1 MKPDFNFVA
10 TRKLSGQGN
19 EPFGGATKSY
29 TMKSPLFLLPFLL
42 VFSLTSSHARD
53 YEEATPIRMQAT
65 LDTGRVA
72 ALNAFWDRL
81 SQTVQTG
88 DFEGYAALYHQDA
101 VLVIDNASR
110 PGSMPITQALASWKQ
125 GFEDTRSGKTGAQVA
140 FRFSKRLGD
149 ATTAHETGMFA
160 YSVLNAEGAVQ
171 QVVYVNM
178 QALLVKKEGHW
189 LITMELQGAPASE
202 ADWNALKP

>member
-1 MKPDFNFVA
+1 
-10 TRKLSGQGN
+10 
-19 EPFGGATKSY
+19 
-29 TMKSPLFLLPFLL
+29 MKSPLFLLPFLL

-125 GFEDTRSGKTGAQVA
+125 GLEDTRSGKTGAQVA

-178 QALLVKKEGHW
+178 QALLVKKEEQW